1 MGLISLHRKYS
12 FIDYQH
18 HLCSCA
24 SLIKLIALI
33 GAFLVP
39 IILILKLNSTE
50 SQFVTFE
57 QPVVKFQYKYILV
70 AENSVDNETGKD
82 IQCSSFDI
90 LNQFNGTK
98 KCSKIQISEKD
109 INYDGIIDELTFR
122 FKFNTINNYGIKSV
136 TIVLFLDARID
147 SQCEFRIPAAVI
159 LKKKLSDNFYNR
171 EISILGNLE
180 ASQSQGIVCPFFLR
194 NVKSHFFYEVLNENQ
209 TNLEEFRLSS
219 IREHLEHNPMY
230 FNFKETAT
238 DYEQFD
244 DDKTTIKIRVKIP
257 ELAIRYQKSF
267 WQKLM
272 SFWMQ
277 FLSIF
282 IITIAIENY
291 ILNYIF
297 ENRLIITRR
306 KNYIKDKEF

>member
-18 HLCSCA
+18 HLCSFA
-24 SLIKLIALI
+24 TLIKLIALI
-33 GAFLVP
+33 GAFVVP
-39 IILILKLNSTE
+39 IIIILKLNSTE
-50 SQFVTFE
+50 SHFVTFE
-57 QPVVKFQYKYILV
+57 QPVVKFQYKYILI
-70 AENSVDNETGKD
+70 AENSIDNETGKN
-82 IQCSSFDI
+82 ILCSSFDA
-90 LNQFNGTK
+90 LNQFNESK

-109 INYDGIIDELTFR
+109 LNYDGTIDELN
-122 FKFNTINNYGIKSV
+122 FKFEFNTINNYGIKSV
-136 TIVLFLDARID
+136 SVVLFLDARIGN
-147 SQCEFRIPAAVI
+147 QCEFRIPTAVI
-159 LKKKLSDNFYNR
+159 LKKKLSENFYNR
-171 EISILGNLE
+171 KISISGNLDV
-180 ASQSQGIVCPFFLR
+180 SQIQSVVCPFFLR

-219 IREHLEHNPMY
+219 IREHLEHNLMH
-230 FNFKETAT
+230 FNFKETTT
-238 DYEQFD
+238 DYEQFSD
-244 DDKTTIKIRVKIP
+244 EKTTIKVNVKIP

-282 IITIAIENY
+282 IIAIAIENY